1 VEEEE
6 SGMIIRTQDADYKS
20 FTRNRLTIFE
30 HRRKPLLDQLE
41 RIKNEIDKLRPE
53 EETRKLRGAGGVP
66 AAKQEEKPLISKM
79 ETYSERRCRELEAK
93 QQEVEEKLE
102 ALDIEAEDI
111 ELKALA
117 EETEY
122 LDKKKA
128 EYLEA
133 LEKAKKK
140 FEADWYLTNIELKYS
155 EEDYIHKLLKRLES
169 LGERQKEINDLRTYR
184 ERKNRQGAVGGR
196 LVGAPKDQKND
207 SRRAAA
213 DSTTEKKPLT
223 PQDEDQSTI
232 MRRRGGGRIER
243 DDK

>member
-1 VEEEE
+1 
-6 SGMIIRTQDADYKS
+6 
-20 FTRNRLTIFE
+20 
-30 HRRKPLLDQLE
+30 
-41 RIKNEIDKLRPE
+41 
-53 EETRKLRGAGGVP
+53 
-66 AAKQEEKPLISKM
+66 M
-79 ETYSERRCRELEAK
+79 ETYNERRCRELEAK

-169 LGERQKEINDLRTYR
+169 LGERQKEINDLRAYR
-184 ERKNRQGAVGGR
+184 ARKEEQTG
-196 LVGAPKDQKND
+196 D
-207 SRRAAA
+207 SRRKVGWRSQRSEERFKESRSRFNYRKGAAH
-213 DSTTEKKPLT
+213 S
-223 PQDEDQSTI
+223 S
-232 MRRRGGGRIER
+232 G
-243 DDK
+243 